1 MNTKLTTD
9 QMNELAA
16 LLEEYADV
24 FSDKPGS
31 TNLVE
36 HIISLISEDPI
47 RLKPYPVPFSVRD
60 TIKYEIQEM
69 LNLNVKPVVLVP
81 KRDGGT
87 RFCID
92 YWRLS
97 KLTVFDPKPMNQR
110 EDIFAK
116 LKTDRCYSMIDLSKG
131 YWLIGINEEDKL
143 KTAFTTPDQ
152 DNFHFVKMRFGLV
165 NSAATFTRMMRKL
178 LKLLNY

>member
-1 MNTKLTTD
+1 MTEVVGLSVYSPNVVAEALGEEMFDMSVDGDGAPDRSTKNLVNTKLTTD
-9 QMNELAA
+9 QMN
-16 LLEEYADV
+16 EYADV

-36 HIISLISEDPI
+36 HIILLISEDPI

-92 YWRLS
+92 YWRLN
-97 KLTVFDPKPMNQR
+97 KLTVFDPEPMNQR

-116 LKTDRCYSMIDLSKG
+116 
-131 YWLIGINEEDKL
+131 
-143 KTAFTTPDQ
+143 
-152 DNFHFVKMRFGLV
+152 
-165 NSAATFTRMMRKL
+165 
-178 LKLLNY
+178 